1 MVRLG
6 ARINGLRECA
16 AMTPDDWP
24 ARTVA
29 FLLAGTVA
37 WRLNKDGALGSRLG
51 VSRRLVANQA
61 ALARVYEERYMD
73 FVRVA
78 TAVTG
83 SEAVGVDAVQEAF
96 ARALAN
102 LGAYRGEAPLAGWV
116 WRIVVNSALDA
127 RGREGEGSD
136 GPSAAESAA
145 NGHSSDEIGVRRWVS
160 LLPERQ
166 RLAVFLRYYADLDYA
181 SIASALEIEVGTVS
195 ATLSAAHTSLR
206 QMLREVPL

>member
-1 MVRLG
+1 
-6 ARINGLRECA
+6 
-16 AMTPDDWP
+16 
-24 ARTVA
+24 
-29 FLLAGTVA
+29 
-37 WRLNKDGALGSRLG
+37 
-51 VSRRLVANQA
+51 LVANQA
-61 ALARVYEERYMD
+61 ALARVYEERYVD

-83 SEAVGVDAVQEAF
+83 KEAVGVDAVQEAF

-116 WRIVVNSALDA
+116 WRIVVNAALDA
-127 RGREGEGSD
+127 RGRIGEGSE
-136 GPSAAESAA
+136 GPPAAESVS
-145 NGHSSDEIGVRRWVS
+145 NGHSADEIGVRQWVS

-195 ATLSAAHTSLR
+195 ATHV
-206 QMLREVPL
+206 E

>member
-1 MVRLG
+1 M
-6 ARINGLRECA
+6 
-16 AMTPDDWP
+16 
-24 ARTVA
+24 
-29 FLLAGTVA
+29 
-37 WRLNKDGALGSRLG
+37 
-51 VSRRLVANQA
+51 SRRLVANQA
-61 ALARVYEERYMD
+61 ELARVYEERYVD

-102 LGAYRGEAPLAGWV
+102 LGAYRGEAALAGWV
-116 WRIVVNSALDA
+116 WRIVVNAALDA
-127 RGREGEGSD
+127 RGRKGEGSEAL
-136 GPSAAESAA
+136 PAAESVS
-145 NGHSSDEIGVRRWVS
+145 NGHSSDEVGVRQWVS